1 MKTALATAAAA
12 LVLLAGCTT
21 TDAGTTS
28 PSSAGATG
36 AASGTA
42 TTTSAASATTTTAA
56 SATTTTAASGTTT
69 TGSGPSTTTGSGPS
83 TTTADAAP
91 TSMPTTYT
99 DVNQTISDPDL
110 KETVAVKRIAR
121 QLPWPAG
128 YKASAQAYELLAVEM
143 TWTPSKDFTIPIRWF
158 DFSINS
164 GSQFPNKP
172 DGLVNDAV
180 TGAGWTLLPGSV
192 TTGDAVTGW
201 LVFKVDPRN
210 APKLT
215 LDYNRPATQVTG
227 GAAYPAKTFSVPL
240 VG

>member
-42 TTTSAASATTTTAA
+42 ITTPAASATTTTAA
-56 SATTTTAASGTTT
+56 SATTTPAASATTTTAASGT
-69 TGSGPSTTTGSGPS
+69 TTTGSGPS

-227 GAAYPAKTFSVPL
+227 GAEYPAKTFSVPL

>member
-1 MKTALATAAAA
+1 
-12 LVLLAGCTT
+12 
-21 TDAGTTS
+21 
-28 PSSAGATG
+28 
-36 AASGTA
+36 
-42 TTTSAASATTTTAA
+42 
-56 SATTTTAASGTTT
+56 
-69 TGSGPSTTTGSGPS
+69 
-83 TTTADAAP
+83 
-91 TSMPTTYT
+91 MPTTYT

-215 LDYNRPATQVTG
+215 LDYNRPATQVTS